1 MARQWCCTSLW
12 RWGPPEWAEPSGY
25 ISGRFNIG
33 TQMSSPSATMTTTSS
48 LTDPGSLK
56 NQSRLFALVN
66 SFLFR
71 ERLHSLRPPLFYLAR
86 APVRKKQQ
94 GRGFQCTAESKLTSA
109 QSPRASL
116 SPHREVSPVLFSQPD
131 QRPSASTSDLVL
143 FGGSDEELNDDSMS
157 LAASDAVELSGSLA
171 DPALLPSSAPSA
183 AKAGLDAKLLRILL
197 KAVEELGLEWS
208 PPEEPSRS
216 RGSVRPL
223 VSDPRRSF
231 LKFTTGSRDHGAPP
245 YSARLRTSASSTL
258 TTVNGAEEKGY

>member
-1 MARQWCCTSLW
+1 MAM
-12 RWGPPEWAEPSGY
+12 GPARMGGAIWLYKRTFQHRNSDVFSFSDDNDFVSHWSRKPE
-25 ISGRFNIG
+25 
-33 TQMSSPSATMTTTSS
+33 
-48 LTDPGSLK
+48 

-71 ERLHSLRPPLFYLAR
+71 EQLHPLRPPVFFLAGTCKEKTTGQR
-86 APVRKKQQ
+86 
-94 GRGFQCTAESKLTSA
+94 TSA

-131 QRPSASTSDLVL
+131 QRPSASASDLVL

-157 LAASDAVELSGSLA
+157 LAASDAVELSGSIA

-216 RGSVRPL
+216 RLYEWFLPGLRQA
-223 VSDPRRSF
+223 PR
-231 LKFTTGSRDHGAPP
+231 
-245 YSARLRTSASSTL
+245 
-258 TTVNGAEEKGY
+258 